1 MARRT
6 IATVLYEPE
15 GAGYKVTGRP
25 GKVIP
30 FRHPRGFYPKNI
42 AQMYAQ
48 MYAAGG
54 LGGIKGHTAVCARC
68 GRQADIEDIAKRRTC
83 GWEWIGGSGWRC
95 YACACEMESGVRSW
109 R

>member
-1 MARRT
+1 MAGRT
-6 IATVLYEPE
+6 TATVLYEPHGGE
-15 GAGYKVTGRP
+15 YRVTGHA

-54 LGGIKGHTAVCARC
+54 LGGINGHTVACARC
-68 GRQADIEDIAKRRTC
+68 GRKATVEDIAKRLAY
-83 GWEWIGGSGWRC
+83 GWEWSDGSGWSC
-95 YACACEMESGVRSW
+95 YACSCGTGSGARSW